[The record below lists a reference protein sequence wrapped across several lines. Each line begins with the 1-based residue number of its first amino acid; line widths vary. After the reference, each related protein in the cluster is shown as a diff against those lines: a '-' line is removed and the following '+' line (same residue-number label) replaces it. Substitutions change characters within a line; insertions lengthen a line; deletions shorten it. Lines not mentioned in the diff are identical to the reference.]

1 MYQVEGEDGLY
12 RDPSTNAIINKYSLI
27 TQIILCTLYIF
38 ITIKLII
45 MNKDRQNKDSMLFLA
60 IAYLVLTILI
70 IGMAIGRIL

>member
-1 MYQVEGEDGLY
+1 
-12 RDPSTNAIINKYSLI
+12 
-27 TQIILCTLYIF
+27 
-38 ITIKLII
+38 